1 MIMRDSPFPRV
12 QVQRTLFLLIIGV
25 LAGCASFRPNTNCR
39 ELIIPSAESAKEA
52 KSITTNKSAVDPL
65 VENGDA
71 YEKVSLA
78 LPPSI
83 RRIAIPDDALV
94 IRSDQQIGQVD
105 IYLIKDLMFQ
115 GHPDVFTSIRTER
128 KKMGAAVR
136 IEGQSL
142 NLALFGGFDS
152 CIEGGWSISA
162 AIVVP
167 THLQVSRK
175 RRLEF
180 RAVASGRWKGSK
192 DFKPDEWFVLPTQP
206 DPARHFDKYQ
216 SEKNANQSKP

>member
-1 MIMRDSPFPRV
+1 MIITDGLFSSV
-12 QVQRTLFLLIIGV
+12 QIRRTFLFLIVCL
-25 LAGCASFRPNTNCR
+25 LASCASAPPNTNYR
-39 ELIIPSAESAKEA
+39 ELVIPTAGSANEA
-52 KSITTNKSAVDPL
+52 ESITTSKSSIDPL

-83 RRIAIPDDALV
+83 RRITIPDGALV
-94 IRSDQQIGQVD
+94 IRSDQQIGQID
-105 IYLIKDLMFQ
+105 IYLIKDLFFA
-115 GHPDVFTSIRTER
+115 GHPSVFTSIRTKR
-128 KKMGAAVR
+128 KVMGAAVR
-136 IEGQSL
+136 IKGQNL

-152 CIEGGWSISA
+152 SIEGGWSISA

-167 THLQVSRK
+167 TRLQVSRK

-180 RAVASGRWKGSK
+180 RAVASGRWKGSE

-206 DPARHFDKYQ
+206 DPARHFDKYR
-216 SEKNANQSKP
+216 SERNANQGKP